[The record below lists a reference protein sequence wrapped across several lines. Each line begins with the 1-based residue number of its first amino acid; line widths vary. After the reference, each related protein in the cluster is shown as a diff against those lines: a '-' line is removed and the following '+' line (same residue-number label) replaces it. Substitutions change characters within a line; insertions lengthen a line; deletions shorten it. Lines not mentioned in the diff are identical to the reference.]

1 MRFPRSSGIL
11 LHPMSLP
18 GPHGC
23 GDFGTVSRHFI
34 EWMVVAGQSI
44 WQVLP
49 LEPTGYGNSPYM
61 ALSAFAGNPLLIGL
75 EGLLEKG
82 WLNQSDLSPIP
93 AFSVRKIDFAAVIPF
108 RMRVLRRAA
117 VNFFAQRQGK
127 DAADFGSFCDEQKL
141 WLDDFAVFKSL
152 DEHFGNLEWPDWDRD
167 LAQRKPKSVESA
179 MLALSDEIRFW
190 KFTQWQFYRQWADVK
205 KYANDRGIK
214 IVGDIPI
221 FVAHHSADVWSHPEF
236 FFLDKHGRPK
246 VVAGVPPDYFSETG
260 QRWGNPLY
268 RWEIMEKDNFRWW
281 VERFRRTFLLVDIAR
296 LDHFRGFVEYWE
308 IPATEKTAVKGRWV
322 KGPQEKLFKAVQR
335 RLGKLPII
343 AEDLGVITPE
353 VTSLREQFEFPG
365 MKVLQFAFAGNPD
378 NPFLPHRYEHN
389 SVVYTGT
396 HDNDTTRG
404 WFESATER
412 EKSFAKRYC
421 GSNDQTICDD
431 LIRCASRSVA
441 DLAIVPFQDVLG
453 LGSEGRMNF
462 PGKTL
467 GNWNWRFVWDQVG
480 PEHALKMYD
489 IAALSQRTTPD
500 RLNLPPLPE
509 GKRK

>member
-1 MRFPRSSGIL
+1 
-11 LHPMSLP
+11 
-18 GPHGC
+18 
-23 GDFGTVSRHFI
+23 
-34 EWMVVAGQSI
+34 
-44 WQVLP
+44 
-49 LEPTGYGNSPYM
+49 
-61 ALSAFAGNPLLIGL
+61 
-75 EGLLEKG
+75 
-82 WLNQSDLSPIP
+82 
-93 AFSVRKIDFAAVIPF
+93 
-108 RMRVLRRAA
+108 
-117 VNFFAQRQGK
+117 
-127 DAADFGSFCDEQKL
+127 
-141 WLDDFAVFKSL
+141 
-152 DEHFGNLEWPDWDRD
+152 
-167 LAQRKPKSVESA
+167 
-179 MLALSDEIRFW
+179 
-190 KFTQWQFYRQWADVK
+190 
-205 KYANDRGIK
+205 
-214 IVGDIPI
+214 
-221 FVAHHSADVWSHPEF
+221 
-236 FFLDKHGRPK
+236 
-246 VVAGVPPDYFSETG
+246 
-260 QRWGNPLY
+260 
-268 RWEIMEKDNFRWW
+268 
-281 VERFRRTFLLVDIAR
+281 
-296 LDHFRGFVEYWE
+296 
-308 IPATEKTAVKGRWV
+308 
-322 KGPQEKLFKAVQR
+322 
-335 RLGKLPII
+335 
-343 AEDLGVITPE
+343 
-353 VTSLREQFEFPG
+353 